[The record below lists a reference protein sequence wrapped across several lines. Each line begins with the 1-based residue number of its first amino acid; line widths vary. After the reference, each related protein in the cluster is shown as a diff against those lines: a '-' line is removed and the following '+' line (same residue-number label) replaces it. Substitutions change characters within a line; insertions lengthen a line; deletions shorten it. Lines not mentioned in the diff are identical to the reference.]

1 MKEILKILF
10 LIIYV
15 KTGFAQ
21 QDYLLQKPKRN
32 NIQIDFGFVHTRLID
47 EGFTQS
53 KLLFRG
59 TTPKISLGYGR
70 QYSHSIINFLT
81 SLTPGNLSTRQSG
94 LTTSF
99 KNVSLAIEYLR
110 KLKTFKFQRKE
121 SWLFA
126 GLQLSSTNY
135 LLQNSPIFDNI
146 DIFSLHGIY
155 FKLNYQ
161 ITLNK
166 KQNVQFIYSI
176 PAVVYANHVL
186 WNSGASVYDFND
198 LDNIVKLLSTHGR
211 YYYFNFWNNI
221 QIDLLY
227 KRKIGKHIDF
237 TARYAFRHVNNFVE
251 TPIRFYSNELLWGL
265 KFNF

>member
-1 MKEILKILF
+1 MKEIFKILF
-10 LIIYV
+10 LLIYS
-15 KTGFAQ
+15 KTSFAQ
-21 QDYLLQKPKRN
+21 QDNLLQKPKRN

-59 TTPKISLGYGR
+59 TTPTISLGYGR

-81 SLTPGNLSTRQSG
+81 SITSGNLGTRQSG
-94 LTTSF
+94 LTASF
-99 KNVSLAIEYLR
+99 VNVSLAIGYLR
-110 KLKTFKFQRKE
+110 ELKTFKIQRKE
-121 SWLFA
+121 SRLFA
-126 GLQLSSTNY
+126 GLQVSSTNY
-135 LLQNSPIFDNI
+135 EMHNGPVFDNL

-161 ITLNK
+161 VTLNK
-166 KQNVQFIYSI
+166 KQSVHFICSM

-198 LDNIVKLLSTHGR
+198 ADNIIKLLSTHGR
-211 YYYFNFWNNI
+211 YYYFNFLNNI
-221 QIDLLY
+221 QIDLIY
-227 KRKIGKHIDF
+227 KRKIGKNIDF
-237 TARYAFRHVNNFVE
+237 NVKYAFRYVNNFVE

-265 KFNF
+265 NFNF